1 MLKTRMTEES
11 ILSSVGSGTVVVVFV
26 SLSLTFQ
33 IEKQNQEIRTMSFTT
48 GTGKKRVGF
57 FFLPEVLETRIPA
70 RSSTSTCE
78 KHKELTSTTE
88 LCKCIVYFQCIVVL

>member
-33 IEKQNQEIRTMSFTT
+33 IEKQNQEIWTMSFTT

-57 FFLPEVLETRIPA
+57 FFTRGT
-70 RSSTSTCE
+70 RNKNSS
-78 KHKELTSTTE
+78 KK
-88 LCKCIVYFQCIVVL
+88 